1 MQNDP
6 FVRRARPPFIWC
18 VCVYICVRTEI
29 YIFIKEREGEERAA
43 PIAFWSD
50 CTYNGNAAFIA
61 MAQKRPFGKCGTFQK
76 PLRPPPPI
84 PLLSVCTKT
93 TTAAPPSLPSPK
105 PLRLKRK
112 KGKKKKKIVTCWFL
126 GPCWNYLSCLYI
138 CGWRLWACSCWMLA
152 VSVSNFGGN
161 TLFFCP
167 SSSPPALPCVQLGV
181 CRCYFP
187 LHWAF
192 CFVSWF
198 HLQSVWL
205 EAQRCAPDG
214 RRRSAD
220 TLRVCAAPAPLPG
233 VGTIPFPVRSYCRY
247 RMVAHLILFFN
258 CFLSSFFFS

>member
-29 YIFIKEREGEERAA
+29 YIFIKE
-43 PIAFWSD
+43 
-50 CTYNGNAAFIA
+50 
-61 MAQKRPFGKCGTFQK
+61 
-76 PLRPPPPI
+76 
-84 PLLSVCTKT
+84 
-93 TTAAPPSLPSPK
+93 
-105 PLRLKRK
+105 KRK
-112 KGKKKKKIVTCWFL
+112 KEKENSYLLVFGAVLKLFIMSVYMWVTFVSLLLLNAGGECFKFWGKYAFFL
-126 GPCWNYLSCLYI
+126 P
-138 CGWRLWACSCWMLA
+138 
-152 VSVSNFGGN
+152 
-161 TLFFCP
+161 LFI
-167 SSSPPALPCVQLGV
+167 PPALPCVQLGV

-258 CFLSSFFFS
+258 CFLSFFFFFLNGFATMEMS